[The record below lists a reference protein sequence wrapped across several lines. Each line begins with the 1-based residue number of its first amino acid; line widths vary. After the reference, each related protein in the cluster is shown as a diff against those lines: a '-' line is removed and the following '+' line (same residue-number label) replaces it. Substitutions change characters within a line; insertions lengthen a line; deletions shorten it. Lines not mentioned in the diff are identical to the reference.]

1 MTKENVDFNR
11 RFGGIAR
18 LYGEKK
24 LQIFNNT
31 HICIIGLGGVGS
43 WAAESFV
50 RHGIGKVTLIDMD
63 HIAESNINR
72 QIQALHSTI
81 GDSKIR
87 IMAKRLKDI
96 NPEIFIKTIDDFL
109 EPNNIEQYINSSFDF
124 VIDAIDQTKVKI
136 ALAEFSPT
144 AKLSAE
150 STKSNDVSS
159 TVDEKDQETLK
170 AEVSWPL
177 FKGGSNYFG
186 LKKVKEI
193 KNQKQLL
200 FEDSKKSNETAV
212 ANAWSSLQ
220 SSKSVLN
227 SIKSQVRAAEIANE
241 GITSEY
247 ESGNSRTTLEV
258 SQSRQ
263 ALLDARINLATSN
276 RNFLIS
282 QFNLLSAI
290 GQLTAKDLGLKQ

>member
-136 ALAEFSPT
+136 ALAEFC
-144 AKLSAE
+144 
-150 STKSNDVSS
+150 TKKKISFLMTGGAGGKIDPS
-159 TVDEKDQETLK
+159 KIQIGTLDK
-170 AEVSWPL
+170 THGDP
-177 FKGGSNYFG
+177 
-186 LKKVKEI
+186 
-193 KNQKQLL
+193 
-200 FEDSKKSNETAV
+200 
-212 ANAWSSLQ
+212 
-220 SSKSVLN
+220 
-227 SIKSQVRAAEIANE
+227 
-241 GITSEY
+241 
-247 ESGNSRTTLEV
+247 
-258 SQSRQ
+258 
-263 ALLDARINLATSN
+263 
-276 RNFLIS
+276 
-282 QFNLLSAI
+282 LLSGIRKYFNKQKKINGLAYKI
-290 GQLTAKDLGLKQ
+290 PTIFSPETVIKPSIIEDNNHLEGLNCAGYGSSVNVTAAFGFFATAYVLKNLS

>member
-1 MTKENVDFNR
+1 M
-11 RFGGIAR
+11 G
-18 LYGEKK
+18 
-24 LQIFNNT
+24 
-31 HICIIGLGGVGS
+31 
-43 WAAESFV
+43 W
-50 RHGIGKVTLIDMD
+50 
-63 HIAESNINR
+63 
-72 QIQALHSTI
+72 
-81 GDSKIR
+81 
-87 IMAKRLKDI
+87 
-96 NPEIFIKTIDDFL
+96 
-109 EPNNIEQYINSSFDF
+109 
-124 VIDAIDQTKVKI
+124 
-136 ALAEFSPT
+136 
-144 AKLSAE
+144 
-150 STKSNDVSS
+150 
-159 TVDEKDQETLK
+159 
-170 AEVSWPL
+170 SWPL